1 MITKPT
7 TKFALVD
14 TQGVVVDGATEIDVT
29 NDVGSWKELEIE
41 QCREDTTGVI
51 SEVSF
56 PITFHFKAADLLRQL
71 FQKNKMFAEALFRIY
86 KRADYSDD
94 YTLVKEMRLDF
105 STYKADR
112 NGVEIE
118 SINDDLAEYISS
130 QKSTKYDIK
139 VSEIADSKKW
149 RYERMRLRDN
159 GSWSIPQWNEK
170 EEDKDANTI
179 TVLDG
184 DVSTLLMNVNAVEM
198 TPGGYENIFQT
209 QQHSDADGTG
219 EYNDLAPFFFQSAEE
234 GKLYGPFTLTVK
246 AKFCSVREMSNSDY
260 LANLRYVLL
269 WKSVGTGY
277 QVIKEWAPDG
287 FFYTVSRN
295 EWRCEWNIDWT
306 SDGDWEVAQGQGHPA
321 FPGIYLNAGDCLA
334 FAVLNKNHVN
344 YPIIEIRSSVRV
356 WASEDIEPK
365 VTLSFFGKNL
375 NEFKDIG
382 VIDPQQ
388 LLQKFI
394 DLMTEQDSAHRTYTG
409 EIDWGE
415 LYPAQVRIS
424 AAESLRGFEEAVLHG
439 KFSDFVDWMR
449 TLGYEYGITG
459 NHILFKPRDQYFLK
473 GTTALELSGDEV
485 ADLYIEAADDYAYTN
500 VKIGYDKQDYESV
513 NGRAEANGTFEYTTG
528 FLRREE
534 KALELGSPYRADS
547 IGIELLCREAD
558 NKSKST
564 DDSSDNDIF
573 FVALNDD
580 GNSYATYKT
589 QQITDKDTGVS
600 MFNALFNPY
609 YLVQANRS
617 LLGITTTRLRFAG
630 TDMNRNA
637 SIGSENI
644 YRDVEIATSDQLFRP
659 VTYSFA
665 TGNFKDLPLPEKWNG
680 LVAFT
685 FDGVRRTGFIRKIM
699 KNYSLESETEW
710 QLWMVE

>member
-56 PITFHFKAADLLRQL
+56 PITFHFAAKELLEKL
-71 FQKNKMFAEALFRIY
+71 FEANGFYAEALFRIY
-86 KRADYSDD
+86 KRADFSDD
-94 YTLVKEMRLDF
+94 YTLVREMRLDF

-130 QKSTKYDIK
+130 RKSTKYDIK

-534 KALELGSPYRADS
+534 KALELVSPYRADS

>member
-1 MITKPT
+1 
-7 TKFALVD
+7 
-14 TQGVVVDGATEIDVT
+14 
-29 NDVGSWKELEIE
+29 
-41 QCREDTTGVI
+41 
-51 SEVSF
+51 
-56 PITFHFKAADLLRQL
+56 
-71 FQKNKMFAEALFRIY
+71 
-86 KRADYSDD
+86 
-94 YTLVKEMRLDF
+94 MRLDF

-439 KFSDFVDWMR
+439 KFSDFVDWMHA
-449 TLGYEYGITG
+449 LGYEYGIVR
-459 NHILFKPRDQYFLK
+459 NHILFKPREQYFLK
-473 GTTALELSGDEV
+473 ETTALELSGDEV

-534 KALELGSPYRADS
+534 KTLELISPYRADS

-564 DDSSDNDIF
+564 DDSADNDIF
-573 FVALNDD
+573 FVALD
-580 GNSYATYKT
+580 GDGSSYATYKA

-609 YLVQANRS
+609 YLVQANKS

-665 TGNFKDLPLPEKWNG
+665 TGNFKDLPSPENWNG
-680 LVAFT
+680 LVKFT
-685 FDGVRRTGFIRKIM
+685 FDGTRRAGFIRKIL
-699 KNYSLESETEW
+699 KNYSLESETDW
-710 QLWMVE
+710 QLWAFQ

>member
-14 TQGVVVDGATEIDVT
+14 TQSVVVDGATEIDVT

-56 PITFHFKAADLLRQL
+56 PITFHFAAKELLEKL
-71 FQKNKMFAEALFRIY
+71 FEANGFYAEALFRIY
-86 KRADYSDD
+86 KRADFSDD
-94 YTLVKEMRLDF
+94 YTLVREMRLDF

-534 KALELGSPYRADS
+534 KALELVSPYRADS

>member
-14 TQGVVVDGATEIDVT
+14 TQDVVVDGATEIDVT

-41 QCREDTTGVI
+41 QCREDTSGVI

-56 PITFHFKAADLLRQL
+56 PITFHFAAKELLEKL
-71 FQKNKMFAEALFRIY
+71 FEANGFYAEALFRIY
-86 KRADYSDD
+86 KRADFSDD
-94 YTLVKEMRLDF
+94 YTLVREMRLDF

-534 KALELGSPYRADS
+534 KALELVSPYRADS

>member
-56 PITFHFKAADLLRQL
+56 PITFHFAAKELLEKL
-71 FQKNKMFAEALFRIY
+71 FEANGFYAEALFRIY
-86 KRADYSDD
+86 KRADFSDD
-94 YTLVKEMRLDF
+94 YTLVREMRLDF

-130 QKSTKYDIK
+130 RKSTKYDIK

-184 DVSTLLMNVNAVEM
+184 DVSTLFMNVNAVEM

-344 YPIIEIRSSVRV
+344 YPIIEIRSSARV

-375 NEFKDIG
+375 NEFKDIR
-382 VIDPQQ
+382 VIDPQK

-394 DLMTEQDSAHRTYTG
+394 DSMTEQNSDQRTYTG
-409 EIDWGE
+409 EIDWGN

-473 GTTALELSGDEV
+473 GTTALELADDEV
-485 ADLYIEAADDYAYTN
+485 EGLEIEASDAYAYTN

-534 KALELGSPYRADS
+534 KTLELISPYRADS

-573 FVALNDD
+573 FVALSDD
-580 GNSYATYKT
+580 KGTYVTYKT
-589 QQITDKDTGVS
+589 QQITDQDTGVS

-609 YLVQANRS
+609 YLVQANKS

-680 LVAFT
+680 LVKFT
-685 FDGVRRTGFIRKIM
+685 FDGVRRAGFIRKIM

-710 QLWMVE
+710 QLWVVE

>member
-14 TQGVVVDGATEIDVT
+14 TQDVVVDGATEIDVT

-41 QCREDTTGVI
+41 QCREDTSGVI

-56 PITFHFKAADLLRQL
+56 PITFHFAAKELLEKL
-71 FQKNKMFAEALFRIY
+71 FEANGFYAEALFRIY
-86 KRADYSDD
+86 KRADFSDD
-94 YTLVKEMRLDF
+94 YTLVREMRLDF

-130 QKSTKYDIK
+130 LKSTKYDIK

-149 RYERMRLRDN
+149 HYERMRLLDT
-159 GSWSIPQWNEK
+159 GSWSMSPWDEDPK
-170 EEDKDANTI
+170 EEDTYTI
-179 TVLDG
+179 TVLEG
-184 DVSTLLMNVNAVEM
+184 DVATLFMNVNAVEM
-198 TPGGYENIFQT
+198 TPGGYENIFHT
-209 QQHSDADGTG
+209 QEHSDADGTG

-534 KALELGSPYRADS
+534 KALELVSPYRADS

>member
-534 KALELGSPYRADS
+534 KALELVSPYRADS

>member
-1 MITKPT
+1 M
-7 TKFALVD
+7 
-14 TQGVVVDGATEIDVT
+14 
-29 NDVGSWKELEIE
+29 
-41 QCREDTTGVI
+41 
-51 SEVSF
+51 
-56 PITFHFKAADLLRQL
+56 
-71 FQKNKMFAEALFRIY
+71 
-86 KRADYSDD
+86 
-94 YTLVKEMRLDF
+94 
-105 STYKADR
+105 
-112 NGVEIE
+112 
-118 SINDDLAEYISS
+118 
-130 QKSTKYDIK
+130 
-139 VSEIADSKKW
+139 
-149 RYERMRLRDN
+149 
-159 GSWSIPQWNEK
+159 
-170 EEDKDANTI
+170 
-179 TVLDG
+179 
-184 DVSTLLMNVNAVEM
+184 
-198 TPGGYENIFQT
+198 
-209 QQHSDADGTG
+209 
-219 EYNDLAPFFFQSAEE
+219 
-234 GKLYGPFTLTVK
+234 YGPFTLTVK

-534 KALELGSPYRADS
+534 KALELVSPYRADS

>member
-41 QCREDTTGVI
+41 QCREDTPGVI

-56 PITFHFKAADLLRQL
+56 PITFHFAAKELLEKL
-71 FQKNKMFAEALFRIY
+71 FEANGFYAEALFRIY
-86 KRADYSDD
+86 KRADFSDD
-94 YTLVKEMRLDF
+94 YTLVREMRLDF

-130 QKSTKYDIK
+130 RKSTKYDIK

-184 DVSTLLMNVNAVEM
+184 DVSTLFMNVNAVEM

-295 EWRCEWNIDWT
+295 EWRSEWNIDWT

-344 YPIIEIRSSVRV
+344 YPIIEIRSSARV

-375 NEFKDIG
+375 NEFKDIR
-382 VIDPQQ
+382 VIDPQK

-394 DLMTEQDSAHRTYTG
+394 DSMTEQNSDQRTYTG
-409 EIDWGE
+409 EIDWGN

-473 GTTALELSGDEV
+473 GTTALELADDEV
-485 ADLYIEAADDYAYTN
+485 EGLEIEASDAYAYTN

-534 KALELGSPYRADS
+534 KTLELISPYRADS

-573 FVALNDD
+573 FVALSDD
-580 GNSYATYKT
+580 KGTYVTYKT
-589 QQITDKDTGVS
+589 QQITDQDTGVS
-600 MFNALFNPY
+600 MFNALINP
-609 YLVQANRS
+609 
-617 LLGITTTRLRFAG
+617 
-630 TDMNRNA
+630 
-637 SIGSENI
+637 
-644 YRDVEIATSDQLFRP
+644 
-659 VTYSFA
+659 
-665 TGNFKDLPLPEKWNG
+665 
-680 LVAFT
+680 
-685 FDGVRRTGFIRKIM
+685 
-699 KNYSLESETEW
+699 
-710 QLWMVE
+710 

>member
-56 PITFHFKAADLLRQL
+56 PITFHFAAKELLEKL
-71 FQKNKMFAEALFRIY
+71 FEANGFYAEALFRIY
-86 KRADYSDD
+86 KRADFSDD
-94 YTLVKEMRLDF
+94 YTLVREMRLDF

-130 QKSTKYDIK
+130 RKSTKYDIK

-149 RYERMRLRDN
+149 RYERMRLLDN
-159 GSWSIPQWNEK
+159 GSWSIPSRG
-170 EEDKDANTI
+170 EDPRDEDANTI
-179 TVLDG
+179 TVLEG
-184 DVSTLLMNVNAVEM
+184 DVATLLMNVNAVEM
-198 TPGGYENIFQT
+198 TPGGYENIFHT
-209 QQHSDADGTG
+209 QEHSDADGRG
-219 EYNDLAPFFFQSAEE
+219 EYNDLAPFFFQSAEA
-234 GKLYGPFTLTVK
+234 GKLYGPFTVTIKTEICASCKTTV
-246 AKFCSVREMSNSDY
+246 MDY
-260 LANLRYVLL
+260 MAHLRCVLL

-277 QVIKEWAPDG
+277 KVIKEWTPDESS
-287 FFYTVSRN
+287 YSVISS
-295 EWRCEWNIDWT
+295 EWRCAWNIDWT
-306 SDGDWEVAQGQGHPA
+306 SDGDYEVAEGQGHPA

-334 FAVLNKNHVN
+334 FAVLNKNNIDH
-344 YPIIEIRSSVRV
+344 PIAGYRSSARF
-356 WASEDIEPK
+356 WAAEDPEPK
-365 VTLSFFGKNL
+365 VTMSFFGQNL
-375 NEFKDIG
+375 NKFKDIG

-415 LYPAQVRIS
+415 LYPAQVRIC
-424 AAESLRGFEEAVLHG
+424 AAESLRGFQEAVLHG
-439 KFSDFVDWMR
+439 QFSDFVDWMR

-473 GTTALELSGDEV
+473 GTTALELADDEV
-485 ADLYIEAADDYAYTN
+485 EGLEIEASDAYAYTN

-534 KALELGSPYRADS
+534 KTLELISPYRADS

-573 FVALNDD
+573 FVALSDD
-580 GNSYATYKT
+580 KGTYVTYKT

-609 YLVQANRS
+609 YLVQANKS

-665 TGNFKDLPLPEKWNG
+665 TGNFKDLPSPENWNG
-680 LVAFT
+680 LVKFT
-685 FDGVRRTGFIRKIM
+685 FDGTRRAGFIRKIL
-699 KNYSLESETEW
+699 KNYSLESETDW
-710 QLWMVE
+710 QLWAFQ

>member
-56 PITFHFKAADLLRQL
+56 PITFHFAAKELLEKL
-71 FQKNKMFAEALFRIY
+71 FEANGFYAEALFRIY
-86 KRADYSDD
+86 KRADFSDD
-94 YTLVKEMRLDF
+94 YTLVREMRLDF

-130 QKSTKYDIK
+130 RKSTKYDIK

-149 RYERMRLRDN
+149 RYERMRLLDR
-159 GSWSIPQWNEK
+159 GSWTFPSWDGKTESERNYYTVK
-170 EEDKDANTI
+170 VKNTDI
-179 TVLDG
+179 A
-184 DVSTLLMNVNAVEM
+184 TLPMNVNTVEM

-209 QQHSDADGTG
+209 QEHSDADGTG
-219 EYNDLAPFFFQSAEE
+219 EYNDLASFFFQSAEK
-234 GKLYGPFTLTVK
+234 GGLQGPFTVSIK
-246 AKFCSVREMSNSDY
+246 ARICANHSQNIDY
-260 LANLRYVLL
+260 AANLRCVLL
-269 WKSVGTGY
+269 WKSIGSGYKIIKSWNHVGLALTPEPHY
-277 QVIKEWAPDG
+277 V
-287 FFYTVSRN
+287 
-295 EWRCEWNIDWT
+295 WNIDWI
-306 SDGDWEVAQGQGHPA
+306 SDGDYEVAAGQEHPA
-321 FPGIYLNAGDCLA
+321 FPGIYMNAGDCLA
-334 FAVLNKNHVN
+334 FAVVN
-344 YPIIEIRSSVRV
+344 DNAPMFNDDGLTMAYATV
-356 WASEDIEPK
+356 WADDEFDPT
-365 VTLSFFGKNL
+365 VTLSYIGRSRNK
-375 NEFKDIG
+375 EQDIN
-382 VIDPQQ
+382 VVDPQN
-388 LLQKFI
+388 LLQKLI
-394 DLMTEQDSAHRTYTG
+394 DLMTEQNSGNRIYTG

-415 LYPAQVRIS
+415 LYPVQVRIC
-424 AAESLRGFEEAVLHG
+424 AAESLRGFQEAVLHG
-439 KFSDFVDWMR
+439 QFSDFVDWMHA
-449 TLGYEYGITG
+449 LGYEYGIVR

-473 GTTALELSGDEV
+473 ETTALELSGDEV
-485 ADLYIEAADDYAYTN
+485 AELEIDAADDYAYTN

-534 KALELGSPYRADS
+534 KTLELISPYRADS

-573 FVALNDD
+573 FVALSDD
-580 GNSYATYKT
+580 KGTYVTYKT

-609 YLVQANRS
+609 YLVQANKS

-680 LVAFT
+680 LVKFT
-685 FDGVRRTGFIRKIM
+685 FDGVRRAGFIRKIM

-710 QLWMVE
+710 QLWASL

>member
-14 TQGVVVDGATEIDVT
+14 TQDVVVDGATEIDVT

-41 QCREDTTGVI
+41 QCREDTSGVI

-534 KALELGSPYRADS
+534 KALELVSPYRADS

>member
-14 TQGVVVDGATEIDVT
+14 TQDVVVDGATEIDVT

-41 QCREDTTGVI
+41 QCREDTSGVI

-56 PITFHFKAADLLRQL
+56 PITFHFAAKELLEKL
-71 FQKNKMFAEALFRIY
+71 FEANGFYAEALFRIY
-86 KRADYSDD
+86 KRADFSDD
-94 YTLVKEMRLDF
+94 YTLVREMRLDF

-130 QKSTKYDIK
+130 RKSTKYDIK

-149 RYERMRLRDN
+149 HYERMRLLDT
-159 GSWSIPQWNEK
+159 GSWSMSPWDEDPK
-170 EEDKDANTI
+170 EEDTYTI
-179 TVLDG
+179 TVLEG
-184 DVSTLLMNVNAVEM
+184 DVATLFMNVNAVEM
-198 TPGGYENIFQT
+198 TPGGYENIFHT
-209 QQHSDADGTG
+209 QEHSDADGTG

-534 KALELGSPYRADS
+534 KALELVSPYRADS

>member
-439 KFSDFVDWMR
+439 KFSDFVDWMHA
-449 TLGYEYGITG
+449 LGYEYGIVR
-459 NHILFKPRDQYFLK
+459 NHILFKPREQYFLK
-473 GTTALELSGDEV
+473 ETTALELSGDEV

-534 KALELGSPYRADS
+534 KTLELISPYRADS

-564 DDSSDNDIF
+564 DDSADNDIF
-573 FVALNDD
+573 FVALD
-580 GNSYATYKT
+580 GDGSSYATYKA

-609 YLVQANRS
+609 YLVQANKS

-665 TGNFKDLPLPEKWNG
+665 TGNFKDLPSPENWNG
-680 LVAFT
+680 LVKFT
-685 FDGVRRTGFIRKIM
+685 FDGTRRAGFIRKIL
-699 KNYSLESETEW
+699 KNYSLESETDW
-710 QLWMVE
+710 QLWAFQ

>member
-287 FFYTVSRN
+287 FFYAVSRN

-534 KALELGSPYRADS
+534 KALELVSPYRADS

>member
-56 PITFHFKAADLLRQL
+56 PITFHFAAKELLEKL
-71 FQKNKMFAEALFRIY
+71 FEANGFYAEALFRIY
-86 KRADYSDD
+86 KRADFSDD
-94 YTLVKEMRLDF
+94 YTLVREMRLDF

-130 QKSTKYDIK
+130 RKSTKYDIK

-184 DVSTLLMNVNAVEM
+184 DVSTLFMNVNAVEM

-234 GKLYGPFTLTVK
+234 GKLYGPLTLTVK

-344 YPIIEIRSSVRV
+344 YPIIEIRSSARV

-375 NEFKDIG
+375 NEFKDIR
-382 VIDPQQ
+382 VIDPQK

-394 DLMTEQDSAHRTYTG
+394 DSMTEQNSDQRTYTG
-409 EIDWGE
+409 EIDWGN

-473 GTTALELSGDEV
+473 GTTALELADDEV
-485 ADLYIEAADDYAYTN
+485 EGLEIEASDAYAYTN

-534 KALELGSPYRADS
+534 KTLELISPYRADS

-573 FVALNDD
+573 FVALSDD
-580 GNSYATYKT
+580 KGTYVTYKT
-589 QQITDKDTGVS
+589 QQITDQDTGVS

-609 YLVQANRS
+609 YLVQANKS

-680 LVAFT
+680 LVKFT
-685 FDGVRRTGFIRKIM
+685 FDGVRRAGFIRKIM

-710 QLWMVE
+710 QLWVVE

>member
-56 PITFHFKAADLLRQL
+56 PITFHFAAKELLEKL
-71 FQKNKMFAEALFRIY
+71 FEANGFYAEALFRVY
-86 KRADYSDD
+86 KRADFSDD
-94 YTLVKEMRLDF
+94 YTLVREMRLDF

-130 QKSTKYDIK
+130 RKSTKYDIK

-344 YPIIEIRSSVRV
+344 YPIIEIRSSARV

-375 NEFKDIG
+375 NEFKDIR
-382 VIDPQQ
+382 VIDPQK

-394 DLMTEQDSAHRTYTG
+394 DSMTEQNSDQRTYTG
-409 EIDWGE
+409 EIDWGN

-473 GTTALELSGDEV
+473 GTTALELADDEV
-485 ADLYIEAADDYAYTN
+485 EGLEIEASDAYAYTN

-534 KALELGSPYRADS
+534 KTLELISPYRADS

-573 FVALNDD
+573 FVALSDD
-580 GNSYATYKT
+580 KGTYVTYKT

-609 YLVQANRS
+609 YLVQANKS

-665 TGNFKDLPLPEKWNG
+665 TGNFKDLPSPENWNG
-680 LVAFT
+680 LVKFT
-685 FDGVRRTGFIRKIM
+685 FDGTRRAGFIRKIL

>member
-56 PITFHFKAADLLRQL
+56 PITFHFAAKELLEKL
-71 FQKNKMFAEALFRIY
+71 FEANGFYAEALFRIY
-86 KRADYSDD
+86 KRADFSDD
-94 YTLVKEMRLDF
+94 YTLVREMRLDF

-130 QKSTKYDIK
+130 RKSTKYDIK

-184 DVSTLLMNVNAVEM
+184 DVSTLFMNVNAVEM

-344 YPIIEIRSSVRV
+344 YPIIEIRSSARV

-375 NEFKDIG
+375 NEFKDIR
-382 VIDPQQ
+382 VIDPQK

-394 DLMTEQDSAHRTYTG
+394 DSMTEQNSDQRTYTG
-409 EIDWGE
+409 EIDWGN

-473 GTTALELSGDEV
+473 GTTALELADDEV
-485 ADLYIEAADDYAYTN
+485 EGLEIEASDAYAYTN

-534 KALELGSPYRADS
+534 KTLELISPYRADS

-573 FVALNDD
+573 FVALSDD
-580 GNSYATYKT
+580 KGTYVTYKT
-589 QQITDKDTGVS
+589 QQITDQDTGVS

-609 YLVQANRS
+609 YLVQANKS

-680 LVAFT
+680 LVKFT
-685 FDGVRRTGFIRKIM
+685 FDGVRRAGFIRKIM
-699 KNYSLESETEW
+699 KNYSLETETEW
-710 QLWMVE
+710 QLWASL

>member
-56 PITFHFKAADLLRQL
+56 PITFHFAAKELLEKL
-71 FQKNKMFAEALFRIY
+71 FEANGFYAEALFRIY
-86 KRADYSDD
+86 KRADFSDD
-94 YTLVKEMRLDF
+94 YTLVREMRLDF

-534 KALELGSPYRADS
+534 KALELVSPYRADS